1 MPKDSE
7 RYSFIFIVLNF
18 IKNVFLLIIYKKIFI
33 KINLIHLNK
42 NKLNFFLNLFLFYEF
57 YFFIFLK

>member
-42 NKLNFFLNLFLFYEF
+42 NKLN
-57 YFFIFLK
+57 IIKKIII